1 MSSLV
6 TTGPK
11 SWTRPYAIY
20 NGPRTGDEFLEWNMR
35 GLGETL
41 QQPQPELQFVDP
53 PAELDVLY
61 AMGQLADM
69 GQVDQLFGAATKLF
83 GDSVEAIEFRS
94 QVTPPIIINRPFSTT
109 PGQPPTSQ
117 VQGGTPITAIIL
129 DKAAKPAMYVRF
141 TGGTVYPVEP
151 YGKPTEDYTGLL
163 IGGVGLTLAVGAFI
177 GIKIGQFFFCAKK
190 K

>member
-20 NGPRTGDEFLEWNMR
+20 NGPRTGDAFLEWNM
-35 GLGETL
+35 GQL
-41 QQPQPELQFVDP
+41 QAPQPQLQWTEPPED
-53 PAELDVLY
+53 LDVLY
-61 AMGQLADM
+61 AMGQLWDM

-94 QVTPPIIINRPFSTT
+94 QVTPPIVVNKPFAPVA
-109 PGQPPTSQ
+109 PGQSPDSR
-117 VQGGTPITAIIL
+117 VQGASPLTTVIL
-129 DKAAKPAMYVRF
+129 NKAAKPAMYVHL

-151 YGKPTEDYTGLL
+151 YGKPTEDYTGLML
-163 IGGVGLTLAVGAFI
+163 AGAGLTLALGAFI
-177 GIKIGQFFFCAKK
+177 GIKIGQKFFCKK
-190 K
+190 